1 MSNFEMS
8 MRVFSTDESTGEVT
22 ESFEMVPHR
31 ATFEDGILEIFRTIG
46 DTEHKMVHQPWK
58 FVDGV
63 RTAWD
68 NIDEGIAWY
77 KAGTEEIGE

>member
-1 MSNFEMS
+1 MS

-22 ESFEMVPHR
+22 ESYEMVPHR
-31 ATFEDGILEIFRTIG
+31 ATFVDGILEIFRTIG

-58 FVDGV
+58 FADGV
-63 RTAWD
+63 RTNWD

-77 KAGTEEIGE
+77 KAGTEEVGE

>member
-22 ESFEMVPHR
+22 ESFEMIPHR
-31 ATFEDGILEIFRTIG
+31 ATFEGGILEIFRTIG

-63 RTAWD
+63 RTDWD

-77 KAGTEEIGE
+77 KAGTEEVGE